1 MQLDNTP
8 VVRSWFKEGL
18 IEDLVLVMTVTGVT
32 PPWL

>member
-1 MQLDNTP
+1 MQLENTAR
-8 VVRSWFKEGL
+8 VHSWFKEGL